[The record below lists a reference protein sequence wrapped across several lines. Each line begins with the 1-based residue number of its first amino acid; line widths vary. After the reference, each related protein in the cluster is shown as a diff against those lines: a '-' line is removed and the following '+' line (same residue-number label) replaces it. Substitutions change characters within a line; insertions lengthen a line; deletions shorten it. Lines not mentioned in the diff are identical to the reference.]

1 MNYFIMV
8 LIALAAGALI
18 KPAAKKEEA
27 IAAAGVT
34 NSPGVLNQTVIP
46 AGESVLIDPI
56 IKTAEIT
63 ETIVTPGVVTGGA
76 EVVGSISGNAEA
88 ALAGAKTG
96 EVAEGGLELE
106 MGKVPYAI

>member
-1 MNYFIMV
+1 MA
-8 LIALAAGALI
+8 LIALAVGALI

-27 IAAAGVT
+27 VAAASVT
-34 NSPGVLNQTVIP
+34 NSQAALNKTVIP
-46 AGESVLIDPI
+46 PKEITLIDIVTTP
-56 IKTAEIT
+56 EQT
-63 ETIVTPGVVTGGA
+63 ETIVTPEVVTGGG
-76 EVVGSISGNAEA
+76 EIVGSISGNAEA